1 MDRKK
6 EIEALIQKSFV
17 LHDGFYYT
25 EHARKRMVERQ
36 ITISDVEDAYLN
48 GCISKIEIDSDEEI
62 KVRWE
67 GKDRDGEMIRVIM
80 AYLKETKTLVITVI
94 GDIYGN

>member
-1 MDRKK
+1 MRKK

-25 EHARKRMVERQ
+25 EHARNRMVERR
-36 ITISDVEDAYLN
+36 ITIADVEDAYLT
-48 GCISKIEIDSDEEI
+48 GGISKIEIDTGEEI
-62 KVRWE
+62 KVCWD
-67 GKDRDGEMIRVIM
+67 GKGCDGEIIRIVM

-94 GDIYGN
+94 GDIYGK